1 MLGDAIAETAHD
13 VVAEGPEACCSLAC
27 RKYGRDGR
35 RGEGSLTKAEAKTT
49 HRLNP
54 DRGVSLGGSLAG
66 VPGHVLGCEWT
77 NSVRDIV
84 GAVGDRHDLGE
95 LLAGV

>member
-1 MLGDAIAETAHD
+1 VLGDAIAETAHD

-27 RKYGRDGR
+27 RIYGRNGR

-49 HRLNP
+49 HRLDP
-54 DRGVSLGGSLAG
+54 DRSVSLGGSLAG
-66 VPGHVLGCEWT
+66 VPGHVLGRERT
-77 NSVRDIV
+77 NSIRDIV
-84 GAVGDRHDLGE
+84 GAVGDRHDLVG